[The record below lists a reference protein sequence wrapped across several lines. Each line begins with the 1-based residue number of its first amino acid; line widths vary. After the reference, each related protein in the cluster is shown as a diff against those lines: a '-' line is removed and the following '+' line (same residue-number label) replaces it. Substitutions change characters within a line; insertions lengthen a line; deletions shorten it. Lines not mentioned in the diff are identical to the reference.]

1 MAGRFKSSL
10 IISTGFLLVSFG
22 SMLLLAI
29 YLLQQASSQSAKDA
43 WAQAQSSIEFQLFL
57 NAETISENIH
67 NHIQR
72 AIETPE
78 LLALMASK
86 TVEKSE
92 QLSRNQL
99 KTLVA
104 EALRSNPVANAAY
117 MHFEPDAY
125 DGADALHRGNL
136 QHSSNDGTLEIYWV
150 RQPSGLQFYPTPDP
164 AFKYQ
169 ETPDAFGQS
178 ESEWYLCPS
187 VTRQRCIT
195 APFWWQLEDGVQVQL
210 MSVTLPVLV
219 NNTLL
224 GVAGVDLNMPEFNA
238 SITDFIRPLYGG
250 NVRFF
255 LLTEDGRLLASND
268 HPGRVGERLTEVNP
282 AMASLFANTTERSF
296 IQAGQE
302 QLVERLR
309 LDILNKRWQMLL
321 IIPQHVLLNEFTQA
335 RADFTKLSMRNMT
348 MLILSSGLL
357 ILITMTIALK
367 YLHRRER
374 LLNQSQAE
382 LELILRAAPTPIS
395 VAHLEQGNFRLQTVN
410 QAWLAKFGFADKL
423 SARQAFADFALW
435 CSTADKTR
443 LMQQI
448 QQDGQVLAFTVWLKQ
463 QDQREFLAEVSATL
477 VVTDSAPLLVMVY
490 DDISD
495 HYALQCQLL
504 AVNDELEQR
513 VQARTQELQ
522 DTINTLAQTQ
532 RELIQ
537 SEKLAALG
545 NMVAGIAHELNT
557 PVGNAVMA
565 ASRLKADYRTLA
577 EKTKTGLTKS
587 DFESFLAHGHDS
599 TEILDRNLLRAS
611 ELIRSFKQ
619 VAIDQTSLQ
628 RRPSYLHEI
637 LEDVLLMLQ
646 PSIRKSGHTVSVQQ
660 PELPILLDTFPGPLE
675 QVLINLIQNA
685 LIHAFEQPAGQI
697 TVTVS
702 QQDQL
707 VVLSVADNGKGIPL
721 AQQTKIFEPF
731 FTTRL
736 GMGGSGLGLS
746 LVHNMVTGILKGQ
759 LRLESMPGEGSRFW
773 VTIPRVT
780 PDN

>member
-1 MAGRFKSSL
+1 MAGRLKKSL
-10 IISTGFLLVSFG
+10 IISTAFLLVSFG

-29 YLLQQASSQSAKDA
+29 YLLQQASTQSAKDA

-57 NAETISENIH
+57 NAETIHDNIR

-92 QLSRNQL
+92 QLSRNQV

-104 EALRSNPVANAAY
+104 EALRANPVANSAY
-117 MHFEPDAY
+117 MHFEANVY
-125 DGADALHRGNL
+125 DGADALHRGDL
-136 QHSSNDGTLEIYWV
+136 QHSSNEGTLEVYWV
-150 RQPSGLQFYPTPDP
+150 RQPTGLQFYATPEPD
-164 AFKYQ
+164 FKYQ
-169 ETPDAFGQS
+169 QQPDAFGQS

-187 VTRQRCIT
+187 ITRQRCIT
-195 APFWWQLEDGVQVQL
+195 APYWWQLEEGVQVQL
-210 MSVTLPVLV
+210 MSVTLPIIVGDSV
-219 NNTLL
+219 L
-224 GVAGVDLNMPEFNA
+224 GVAGVDLSMPEFNA

-255 LLTEDGRLLASND
+255 LLTEDARLLASND
-268 HPGRVGERLTEVNP
+268 YPGRVGESLSEVSS
-282 AMASLFANTTERSF
+282 AITSLLVESEQRTFTQN
-296 IQAGQE
+296 GQDY
-302 QLVERLR
+302 LVERLQ

-321 IIPQHVLLNEFTQA
+321 LIPQHILLNEFTQA

-348 MLILSSGLL
+348 MLILSSGAL
-357 ILITMTIALK
+357 ILITMAIALK

-374 LLNQSQAE
+374 MLNQSQAE

-395 VAHLEQGNFRLQTVN
+395 VAHLEQGNFRLQKVN
-410 QAWLAKFGFADKL
+410 QAWLAKFGFADKQ
-423 SARQAFADFALW
+423 SAQEAFADIALW
-435 CSTADKTR
+435 SSETDKTR

-448 QQDGQVLAFTVWLKQ
+448 TEDGQVTNFIVWLKQ
-463 QDQREFLAEVSATL
+463 REQREFLAEVSATL
-477 VVTDSAPLLVMVY
+477 IATEAGSLLVMVY

-495 HYALQCQLL
+495 HYALQGQLL
-504 AVNDELEQR
+504 AVNDALEQR
-513 VQARTQELQ
+513 VQERTQELQ
-522 DTINTLAQTQ
+522 DTISTLAKTQ
-532 RELIQ
+532 KELIQ

-577 EKTKTGLTKS
+577 TKAKTALTKS
-587 DFESFLAHGHDS
+587 DFENFLVQSHDS
-599 TEILDRNLLRAS
+599 TEILDRNLLRAA

-619 VAIDQTSLQ
+619 VAVDQTSLQ

-637 LEDVLLMLQ
+637 LDDVLLMLQ
-646 PSIRKSGHTVSVQQ
+646 PSIRKSGHSVTVQQ
-660 PELPILLDTFPGPLE
+660 PEFPILLDTYPGPLE

-685 LIHAFEQPAGQI
+685 LIHAFDDAPGQVR
-697 TVTVS
+697 VTVS

-707 VVLSVADNGKGIPL
+707 IILSVADNGKGIPF

-736 GMGGSGLGLS
+736 GTGGSGLGLS

-773 VTIPRVT
+773 ITMPRVT
-780 PDN
+780 PDG